1 MLTTSWWNRSRGSR
15 NLDNSIITMI
25 ITTSFEWLLSAR
37 WCPKCVNTWS
47 YLVLTGKMI
56 FSGIHFSDE
65 KTESQ
70 RGEII
75 SMSQSDKASIDFM
88 TSFYDTGNS
97 DWIIRMIKTNS
108 TK

>member
-1 MLTTSWWNRSRGSR
+1 MKWMSIIAMC
-15 NLDNSIITMI
+15 IITMI
-25 ITTSFEWLLSAR
+25 ITTSSEWLLSAR

-47 YLVLTGKMI
+47 YLVLTGKII

-97 DWIIRMIKTNS
+97 DWIIRMIKNNS